1 MNPQLQWFNPGR
13 RSWGIS
19 IANWSLPKTRE
30 WKNNNNYAP
39 LADKCNGSER
49 GSCTEKRGM
58 EKKDSK
64 WKMSHLTSSDRGSAE
79 WEWDRTKKKM
89 QEWAIKN
96 KGTGVTIHLY
106 VHSFMCICTYVSG
119 QLSWVAFI
127 NQKKSKAQNSLISL
141 PVEVFLWKEFSL
153 LHCPDFSLPL
163 LTTDLIVQVLVY
175 SVHKI
180 K

>member
-30 WKNNNNYAP
+30 WKNNNDYAP

-127 NQKKSKAQNSLISL
+127 NQKKIKSTKLSHLTASGG
-141 PVEVFLWKEFSL
+141 FSL
-153 LHCPDFSLPL
+153 KRILAPSLSRFL
-163 LTTDLIVQVLVY
+163 ATTSYHWLNSPGAAL
-175 SVHKI
+175 
-180 K
+180 